1 MGLDASVPWRRV
13 LDQRHSPLSSIF
25 MNEELLKAIHQEL
38 VGIRKLLAEGK
49 SAPTPRNG
57 PSRTTT
63 STSSSSSF
71 SGGGDEQIPQPTE
84 IVANAGDV
92 QVHFGKNNG
101 IPLSKLGERSLSWY
115 AQEQAPRLDS
125 SGNPYPPRPQEITL
139 RNAARTLWHQ
149 NRGTLGN
156 SVAAKSTHEEFVETS
171 AHPSDEEALPF

>member
-1 MGLDASVPWRRV
+1 MS
-13 LDQRHSPLSSIF
+13 
-25 MNEELLKAIHQEL
+25 EELLKAIHQEL
-38 VGIRKLLAEGK
+38 VSIRKLLAEGK
-49 SAPTPRNG
+49 SAPASRSA
-57 PSRTTT
+57 PSRATT

-71 SGGGDEQIPQPTE
+71 SRSGDEEIPQPTE

-101 IPLSKLGERSLSWY
+101 VALSKLGERSLSWY

-156 SVAAKSTHEEFVETS
+156 VVATKPAPGEFAES
-171 AHPSDEEALPF
+171 SSHPSDEEALPF